1 MSNPTIESNKVS
13 SEKNQSAP
21 ATKAIDFGSGKYSAI
36 MHGFYKDLIRLLAL
50 NEAQAEKAA
59 KTLGSDMGRLNLG
72 VEKLRFSKPNK
83 DGYTK
88 VSENGT
94 MKDVPFKYS
103 FTLFKLCQV
112 LQEAKVYHVVDY
124 GTEIKLSEDITKWL
138 NDVE

>member
-1 MSNPTIESNKVS
+1 MNPTIESNKVS
-13 SEKNQSAP
+13 SEKVNQAP
-21 ATKAIDFGSGKYSAI
+21 ANKVIDFGSGKYSAI
-36 MHGFYKDLIRLLAL
+36 MHAFYKDLIRLLAL
-50 NEAQAEKAA
+50 SETQAEKAA

-112 LQEAKVYHVVDY
+112 LQEAKVYGVIEY
-124 GTEIKLSEDITKWL
+124 GDGIKLNEEMTKWL